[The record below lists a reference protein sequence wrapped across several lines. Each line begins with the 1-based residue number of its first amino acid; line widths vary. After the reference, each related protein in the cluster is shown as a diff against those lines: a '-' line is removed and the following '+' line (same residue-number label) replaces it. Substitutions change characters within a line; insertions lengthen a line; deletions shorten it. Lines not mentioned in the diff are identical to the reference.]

1 MKFVLCRLSG
11 TLNQIL
17 IDSLLETL
25 KERSLTPH
33 TFLLDF
39 SQIKEE
45 NPISDPSLSQFLA
58 QNHPNLKI
66 GISGLKDSLKTFVL
80 EQAHVHVPLF
90 STIDKGKEYFETLAR
105 DSEGGS
111 TYVRVVDYFR
121 KGEHFYVYCPH
132 CSVKLRIR
140 AIGNHGCPSC
150 ESRFY
155 FKPDLSQEGN
165 ESTTKYEMLS
175 LE

>member
-11 TLNQIL
+11 TLNQNL

-45 NPISDPSLSQFLA
+45 GPPPDASLSQFFA
-58 QNHPNLKI
+58 QIHPNLKI
-66 GISGLKDSLKTFVL
+66 GISGLKESWKTLVL
-80 EQAHVHVPLF
+80 EGSHAHIPLF
-90 STIDKGKEYFETLAR
+90 STLEKGKEYFETLAR
-105 DSEGGS
+105 GSESGS

-140 AIGNHGCPSC
+140 AIGNHACPSC
-150 ESRFY
+150 QSRFY